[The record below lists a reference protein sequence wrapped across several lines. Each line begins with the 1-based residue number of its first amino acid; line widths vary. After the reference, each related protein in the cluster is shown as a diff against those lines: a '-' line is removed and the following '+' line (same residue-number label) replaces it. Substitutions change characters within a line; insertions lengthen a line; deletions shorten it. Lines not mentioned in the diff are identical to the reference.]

1 MESSEDDDFSY
12 HEGITPQSKIN
23 SVYQSDT
30 EKGIRELCSELLQL
44 KESVENLSGNTR
56 TKYSAFLRLSE
67 EVVEMQH
74 ELVELRRHMSGQ
86 GIMVQDLMSGICHEL
101 DEFVIADALETSQPP
116 PQVGQFQAKLQREF
130 DSSESTFLEKIDS
143 LLAEHKVDDALEAL
157 ELEEKNSVELRSSGD
172 AALEVSSYRYAFLER
187 KTELEDQM
195 HRIAEQPSLG
205 IGEFRKAISG
215 LIRLGKGPL
224 AHQLLMK
231 RYGFR
236 LQNTIDAFLPSRSAY
251 PESYGAKLSQI
262 TFSTISLMARE
273 SDSAFGDNPVYTNKV
288 LQWAEQQ
295 IESFVRLVKEN
306 GPPSESIT
314 ALHAA
319 SICIQAS
326 HSQCS
331 VLETQG
337 LKFSKLLMVLL
348 RPYFEEVLEMNFR
361 RARRVVADMDDI
373 HSNEY
378 LLMSPRF
385 VSPLSVF
392 AVSSENF
399 LIDSGL
405 RFISIVKD
413 IAEHLTPLVILH
425 FGGNFLSRI
434 PHLFDKFVD
443 LLIKTLPSASEDDG
457 LADLKEAV
465 PFKAESDSQQLAVLG
480 AAYTVADELLPMAIS
495 NVLKGHTEGPEPKS
509 GIPEIIVSSAGTAV
523 EYKDWRRQL
532 QHSLDRLRDHFC
544 QQYVLSFIYSR
555 EGKTRLDA
563 RIYLDG
569 DGVDLLSDPDPSP
582 SLPFQALF
590 SKLRQLATVAGDV
603 LLGKDKIQKILL
615 ARLTETVF
623 IWLSDEQDFWSLF
636 EDESVPL
643 KPFGLQ
649 QLILD
654 MHFTVEIS
662 RYASYSSRNV
672 LQLASAITAR
682 AIKTY
687 AARGIDLHSVLP
699 EDEWFGEAAKTAI
712 TKLLSGASGS
722 DASESEEEE
731 EPLGAGGSH
740 LDIASDS
747 EDDGLSCPST
757 VDSFHSFVSA
767 ETGDLES
774 LELSSQE

>member
-1 MESSEDDDFSY
+1 MESSEEDDDFSY

-30 EKGIRELCSELLQL
+30 EKGIRNLCSELLEL
-44 KESVENLSGNTR
+44 KDSVENLSGNTR
-56 TKYSAFLRLSE
+56 TKYLAFLRLSE

-74 ELVELRRHMSGQ
+74 ELVELRRHISGQ

-101 DEFVIADALETSQPP
+101 DEFVKADSLETSQPP
-116 PQVGQFQAKLQREF
+116 SQVVQVQEQCRSKT
-130 DSSESTFLEKIDS
+130 DNPESTFLEKIDT
-143 LLAEHKVDDALEAL
+143 LLAEHKVDDALDAL

-172 AALEVSSYRYAFLER
+172 AALVVSSYRYAFLER
-187 KTELEDQM
+187 KTQLEDQL

-205 IGEFRKAISG
+205 IVEFRKAISG

-224 AHQLLMK
+224 AHQLLLK

-236 LQNTIDAFLPSRSAY
+236 LQNKIDAFLPSCFAY

-262 TFSTISLMARE
+262 TFSTISLVAKE
-273 SDSAFGDNPVYTNKV
+273 SNSAFGDNPVYTNKV

-306 GPPSESIT
+306 GPPSESII

-326 HSQCS
+326 HSHCS
-331 VLETQG
+331 VLEAQG

-361 RARRVVADMDDI
+361 RARRVAADMDN
-373 HSNEY
+373 SNDN

-392 AVSSENF
+392 VVSSENF

-425 FGGNFLSRI
+425 FGGNFLSRV

-465 PFKAESDSQQLAVLG
+465 PFKAETDSQQLAVLG

-495 NVLKGHTEGPEPKS
+495 SVLKGHIEGPEPKS
-509 GIPEIIVSSAGTAV
+509 GMPEIIASSAGTPV

-569 DGVDLLSDPDPSP
+569 EGVDLLSDPDPSP

-623 IWLSDEQDFWSLF
+623 IWLSDEQEFWSLF

-643 KPFGLQ
+643 KPYGLQ

-662 RYASYSSRNV
+662 RYAGYSSRNV

-722 DASESEEEE
+722 EASESEEPE
-731 EPLGAGGSH
+731 GSH

-747 EDDGLSCPST
+747 DDSLSCPST

-767 ETGDLES
+767 EMGDPES
-774 LELSSQE
+774 PDLSSQD